1 MSHDESATEGD
12 LAVID
17 QDFERLPVEA
27 YKEEILST
35 VRDHQIVICI
45 GETGSGKTTQIPQFL
60 LDSGLGGN
68 KLIGVTQPRR
78 IAAIS
83 VSQRIHQERHG
94 SASQAQPEL
103 SQEIGYTVRFDDQTT
118 SKTKVKFMT
127 DGILIRESLHDPAM
141 SRYSILILDEA
152 HERSLNTD
160 ILFGLLK
167 RAARQ
172 RADLKIIIM
181 SATLDA
187 TRFAEFFNRCP
198 VLEIPGRVYPV
209 DIYHSRLH
217 QVVSTQGGSTLGQ
230 QVLNAAVEII
240 CKIHGREED
249 GHILVF
255 LTGQEEIES
264 TCQMLRQAMLEGGS
278 YERPLLILPL
288 YAALP
293 HDQQAKVF
301 QKPEVLAAAGGAI
314 GGKENSSLLPRK
326 VVVATNIAE
335 TSITVPHVRYVIDC
349 GYVKQKVYNPEHHME
364 GLVLVPVSKTAA
376 LQRAGRAG
384 RTGPGHCYRLYSS
397 DSFAAMMEETI
408 PEIQRTNLTHTV
420 LYLKTLGI
428 RDVQTFDFL
437 DRPALDQLHQALV
450 TLHALQALNDHGE
463 VTAEGKQMVHFPLDP
478 HLSRLLLSTASWKC
492 HCLEEGITLCAML
505 CVDSVWNKPR
515 ASSSSSS
522 SNRPNGGGRGG
533 SAQDEAAAIAHA
545 GLRHPYGDFHS
556 LLTVFD
562 SWTKA
567 GRTAEW
573 CYRHFI
579 NLRSMRTAAKIR
591 DHLQHEADR
600 AGLFKPTVKKESAK
614 EKEKEDVPLAKRLS
628 HAITAAYF
636 MHAATRCAN
645 DSSMYKCHS
654 RGGDLRLVHVSPQC
668 AFHFLDPPEVVVYQD
683 LMQSTKL
690 FMRMVARVHNSC
702 LKEYQK
708 AYRPVPVAQLSCEPP
723 PPPRSAAVSSGS
735 MEQTSS
741 EGRKRPRQDD
751 EVEET
756 GTDSIERDQETV
768 GGSSQQN
775 AAVEAAKLRFL
786 NRKKAS
792 TGRRA

>member
-1 MSHDESATEGD
+1 MSHDESAKEGD
-12 LAVID
+12 LAAID
-17 QDFERLPVEA
+17 QDFDRLPVEA
-27 YKEEILST
+27 YKEEILSM

-60 LDSGLGGN
+60 LDSGLGGD

-83 VSQRIHQERHG
+83 VSQRVHQERHG
-94 SASQAQPEL
+94 SASQAQTEL
-103 SQEIGYTVRFDDQTT
+103 TQEIGYTVRFDDQTT

-172 RADLKIIIM
+172 RTDLKIIIM

-187 TRFAEFFNRCP
+187 TRFAEFFNHCP

-230 QVLNAAVEII
+230 QVLHAAVEII

-264 TCQMLRQAMLEGGS
+264 TCQMLRQAMTEGGG
-278 YERPLLILPL
+278 YERPLIILPL

-314 GGKENSSLLPRK
+314 GGKEGSSLSPRK
-326 VVVATNIAE
+326 VVIATNIAE

-437 DRPALDQLHQALV
+437 DRPALDQLHQVGAFFFELIMWVVMKCFAWQALI
-450 TLHALQALNDHGE
+450 TLHALQALDDRGE
-463 VTAEGKQMVHFPLDP
+463 VTAEGRQMVHFPLDP
-478 HLSRLLLSTASWKC
+478 HLSRLLLSTASWSVELSCNLFDLTNRWVCLFRKC

-515 ASSSSSS
+515 ASSSSSA
-522 SNRPNGGGRGG
+522 NRPNGGGRGG
-533 SAQDEAAAIAHA
+533 GAQDEAAAIAHA

-556 LLTVFD
+556 LLTVFE

-591 DHLQHEADR
+591 SV
-600 AGLFKPTVKKESAK
+600 G
-614 EKEKEDVPLAKRLS
+614 
-628 HAITAAYF
+628 
-636 MHAATRCAN
+636 
-645 DSSMYKCHS
+645 
-654 RGGDLRLVHVSPQC
+654 
-668 AFHFLDPPEVVVYQD
+668 
-683 LMQSTKL
+683 MQ
-690 FMRMVARVHNSC
+690 
-702 LKEYQK
+702 
-708 AYRPVPVAQLSCEPP
+708 
-723 PPPRSAAVSSGS
+723 G
-735 MEQTSS
+735 
-741 EGRKRPRQDD
+741 
-751 EVEET
+751 
-756 GTDSIERDQETV
+756 
-768 GGSSQQN
+768 
-775 AAVEAAKLRFL
+775 
-786 NRKKAS
+786 
-792 TGRRA
+792 